1 MKDFEEDKNEC
12 NDLIKAYEDNIAYL
26 YSDIDILS
34 NSNISFKIIRLVTLM
49 FTLMLMLKEML
60 R

>member
-1 MKDFEEDKNEC
+1 MKDFEEDKNEY

-34 NSNISFKIIRLVTLM
+34 NSNISFNIIRLVTLM
-49 FTLMLMLKEML
+49 FTLMLMLK
-60 R
+60 